1 MIDAAHN
8 PASAEAL
15 ADVLQEEFTGQR
27 PTLLIGMLADKN
39 WECTLSSLAP
49 LSTRVVCVPV
59 SSERGLSPAQLAE
72 EAKAGCE
79 QVEHYDSLADGLVAV
94 REAPLVV
101 VTGSL
106 YLIGEVIEQ
115 LGLMTA
121 AGERGLNEWKL
132 SKP

>member
-1 MIDAAHN
+1 M
-8 PASAEAL
+8 
-15 ADVLQEEFTGQR
+15 LQEEFPGQR

-39 WECTLSSLAP
+39 WECTLASLAP

-59 SSERGLSPAQLAE
+59 SSERGLPPEQLAE

-79 QVEHYDSLADGLVAV
+79 QVEHHDSLAGGLVAV

>member
-1 MIDAAHN
+1 M
-8 PASAEAL
+8 
-15 ADVLQEEFTGQR
+15 
-27 PTLLIGMLADKN
+27 
-39 WECTLSSLAP
+39 
-49 LSTRVVCVPV
+49 
-59 SSERGLSPAQLAE
+59 AE

-79 QVEHYDSLADGLVAV
+79 QVEHHDSLADGLVAV